1 MLLRAGVLVPGRPG
15 HEPGIEVPYK
25 PVFGP
30 EAVPAVPAFDL
41 RDALAIEER
50 ICQAVHLPG
59 IADQIPGGRVLK
71 GNLHDQFQASRERVN
86 VRGFCCVNFG
96 QKSLRRGF
104 ELLRHDQC
112 PRLDRQIFTLPA
124 ALAAQIADPALRK
137 AQGVAA
143 LAQEAANQA
152 YVMAYNDAYRLTA
165 AVALAALVA
174 LTLHIWRDAMVA
186 RRLRRAPKAPIPESQ
201 A

>member
-1 MLLRAGVLVPGRPG
+1 MTTLKQQLRQEIEDRRSRRSADERDRSAAPLVVACSG
-15 HEPGIEVPYK
+15 
-25 PVFGP
+25 GP
-30 EAVPAVPAFDL
+30 DSLALAAAARYVV
-41 RDALAIEER
+41 RDAP
-50 ICQAVHLPG
+50 VHGLVVDHG
-59 IADQIPGGRVLK
+59 LQDGS
-71 GNLHDQFQASRERVN
+71 ASVAARA
-86 VRGFCCVNFG
+86 
-96 QKSLRRGF
+96 
-104 ELLRHDQC
+104 
-112 PRLDRQIFTLPA
+112 A

-137 AQGVAA
+137 AQGIAA